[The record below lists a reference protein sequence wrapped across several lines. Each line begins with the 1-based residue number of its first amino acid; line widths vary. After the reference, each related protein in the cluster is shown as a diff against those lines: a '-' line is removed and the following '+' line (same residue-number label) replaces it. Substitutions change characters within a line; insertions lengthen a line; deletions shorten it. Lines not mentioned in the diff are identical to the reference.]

1 MTDEVDSARQNS
13 GSDLNTGETK
23 AAAGKPNG
31 RRRPLRFLAQSCQ
44 NPQTM
49 AIKTPQASSDAAIT
63 V

>member
-13 GSDLNTGETK
+13 GSDRNTGETM
-23 AAAGKPNG
+23 AAAGP
-31 RRRPLRFLAQSCQ
+31 PLRFLALSCQ